1 LNKVRLLAGV
11 GVMTP
16 AFVLDVAQA
25 AIELA
30 PEVRGNISTTAL
42 NQDLLKRSLLALS
55 PAEKL
60 RIAGD
65 RIRLCAETLKPP
77 KTTVGPKKQLAPCS
91 DRMSGCNGP
100 NTAPAPKIQAR
111 PRNHS

>member
-1 LNKVRLLAGV
+1 MNKVRLLAGV

-16 AFVLDVAQA
+16 AFVLDVTVQA
-25 AIELA
+25 AIA
-30 PEVRGNISTTAL
+30 PARTSISTDAL
-42 NQDLLKRSLLALS
+42 DQELLKRSLLALS

-60 RIAGD
+60 RAAGD

-77 KTTVGPKKQLAPCS
+77 KTTVGPKKELQPCS
-91 DRMSGCNGP
+91 GRGSGCTGP

-111 PRNHS
+111 PLR